1 MSYHRALSDLNLNL
15 KMGQNTSNNIES
27 NSNSNSNSNRSCDKQ
42 VSTDSFTNENFLLES
57 DLKIKK
63 LHSDVTIPSYKTDG
77 SSGMDLAAYFENQDK
92 IEINPGE
99 TCLIKTGISVSF
111 SKCLEIQI
119 RPRSGLALKN
129 SITVLNTPG
138 TIDSDYTGEIGVILI
153 NHGNEVFTVN
163 KGDRIAQMVLCPIIK
178 ANIMEVTELDETE
191 RGSGGFGSTGVTN

>member
-15 KMGQNTSNNIES
+15 KMGQNTSSNIES
-27 NSNSNSNSNRSCDKQ
+27 NSNRSLDKQ
-42 VSTDSFTNENFLLES
+42 VSTDSLPDDNFTLES

-63 LHSDVTIPSYKTDG
+63 LYSDVTIPGYKTDG
-77 SSGMDLAAYFENQDK
+77 SSGMDLAAYFENKDK

-111 SKCLEIQI
+111 SKFLEIQI

-153 NHGNEVFTVN
+153 NHGNQVFTVN
-163 KGDRIAQMVLCPIIK
+163 KGDRIAQMVLCPIVK
-178 ANIMEVTELDETE
+178 ANIIEVTDLEETE